1 MEIGFLCRQCPT
13 KKMKQ
18 LVDNSNLTK
27 FKNKHETDQK
37 KKKAIKRQPVSVC
50 KLLGPDSGS
59 CLVRSSSCIVV
70 TPTGKG
76 PGGSP
81 VTRDTEAMAMA
92 RGVALRRCSRRK
104 EKAVQSRVLKPGRPM
119 AKLRGSTCP
128 VWEKAG
134 APWDPGASCLLHVFA
149 YYYLLLSI
157 IVNLQQGS
165 ESSGFRHISGVCC
178 CYSHDKCVPIGP
190 AATACPNS
198 PEQLL
203 KGWDKGSFHRTSG
216 PNICFG
222 HWASKHLKTRPN
234 KSAKW

>member
-1 MEIGFLCRQCPT
+1 MPHQKNETIGGQFKID
-13 KKMKQ
+13 KKMKIY
-18 LVDNSNLTK
+18 
-27 FKNKHETDQK
+27 KNETDK

-128 VWEKAG
+128 V
-134 APWDPGASCLLHVFA
+134 
-149 YYYLLLSI
+149 
-157 IVNLQQGS
+157 
-165 ESSGFRHISGVCC
+165 
-178 CYSHDKCVPIGP
+178 
-190 AATACPNS
+190 
-198 PEQLL
+198 
-203 KGWDKGSFHRTSG
+203 
-216 PNICFG
+216 
-222 HWASKHLKTRPN
+222 
-234 KSAKW
+234 

>member
-1 MEIGFLCRQCPT
+1 
-13 KKMKQ
+13 MK
-18 LVDNSNLTK
+18 LT
-27 FKNKHETDQK
+27 K

-128 VWEKAG
+128 V
-134 APWDPGASCLLHVFA
+134 
-149 YYYLLLSI
+149 
-157 IVNLQQGS
+157 
-165 ESSGFRHISGVCC
+165 
-178 CYSHDKCVPIGP
+178 
-190 AATACPNS
+190 
-198 PEQLL
+198 
-203 KGWDKGSFHRTSG
+203 
-216 PNICFG
+216 
-222 HWASKHLKTRPN
+222 
-234 KSAKW
+234 